1 MVYGRWLTRALVVA
15 AIGLACFLLY
25 RTLSRYSFEEVVASI
40 RSVPPM
46 RLLAS
51 FGFAGCSYLC
61 LTLFDAFGVRYAGK
75 RLPYIKTALASFVSL
90 SIGHNIGV
98 AALSSGA
105 IRYRFYS
112 NWGLNAEEVAKV
124 VLFSGMTVALGLITL
139 GGSGMLLNPAAA
151 AQMTGFSAESIRTLG
166 FACLAIMCAYVVVSA
181 FLRSSLRLG
190 KWSFEMPSPRLASA
204 QVLIGSV
211 NFAFVAACLHQTLA
225 AFTDAGYLAVSSVY
239 VIANTTAL
247 VSHVPGGL
255 GVLETAILYLI
266 PGGTL
271 IGALIAFRFV
281 YFFVP
286 LGFGLT
292 LLFLSERRFFK
303 EAGKRK
309 MDGAPPAQTMPPD
322 TRSAQFLS
330 RRNSHCS
337 GQ

>member
-1 MVYGRWLTRALVVA
+1 MVYGRWLMRVLVVA
-15 AIGLACFLLY
+15 AICLAGFLLH
-25 RTLSRYSFEEVVASI
+25 RALSRYSFEEVVASI

-46 RLLAS
+46 RLLAA

-61 LTLFDAFGVRYAGK
+61 LTFFDALGVRYAGK
-75 RLPYIKTALASFVSL
+75 HLPYTKTALASFVSL

-112 NWGLNAEEVAKV
+112 NWGLDAGEVAKV

-139 GGSGMLLNPAAA
+139 GGAGMLLNPAAA
-151 AQMTGFSAESIRTLG
+151 AQMTGFSVELVVGLG
-166 FACLAIMCAYVVVSA
+166 FACLAITCAYLLLSA

-190 KWSFEMPSPRLASA
+190 KWRLEMPSLRLASA
-204 QVLIGSV
+204 QVLIGSL

-225 AFTDAGYLAVSSVY
+225 AFTDADYLTVSSVY

-247 VSHVPGGL
+247 ISHVPGGL

-266 PGGTL
+266 SGGAL

-286 LGFGLT
+286 LGSGL
-292 LLFLSERRFFK
+292 LLLLLAERQFFK
-303 EAGKRK
+303 KAGERK
-309 MDGAPPAQTMPPD
+309 ND
-322 TRSAQFLS
+322 SAAD
-330 RRNSHCS
+330 SH
-337 GQ
+337 GTA

>member
-1 MVYGRWLTRALVVA
+1 MFQRKWLLRSLVVA
-15 AIGLACFLLY
+15 AICLAGFLLY
-25 RTLSRYSFEEVVASI
+25 RALSRYSFDEVVASI

-46 RLLAS
+46 RLLAA

-61 LTLFDAFGVRYAGK
+61 LTFFDALGVRYAGK
-75 RLPYIKTALASFVSL
+75 RLPYAKTALVSFVSL

-112 NWGLNAEEVAKV
+112 RWGLDAGEVAKV
-124 VLFSGMTVALGLITL
+124 ILFSGATVALGLTML
-139 GGSGMLLNPAAA
+139 GGAGMLFNPAAA
-151 AQMTGFSAESIRTLG
+151 AQMTGFCVEFIFGLG
-166 FACLAIMCAYVVVSA
+166 IACLAVICAYLLASA
-181 FLRSSLRLG
+181 FLRYSLRLRN
-190 KWSFEMPSPRLASA
+190 WTFQMPSLRLATG

-225 AFTDAGYLAVSSVY
+225 AFTDAGYLKVSSVY

-266 PGGTL
+266 SGGTL

-292 LLFLSERRFFK
+292 LLLLSERRFFN
-303 EAGKRK
+303 EAAEREKGRNAA
-309 MDGAPPAQTMPPD
+309 G
-322 TRSAQFLS
+322 S
-330 RRNSHCS
+330 RNAA
-337 GQ
+337 

>member
-1 MVYGRWLTRALVVA
+1 MRALVVV
-15 AIGLACFLLY
+15 AICFAVFLLH
-25 RTLSRYSFEEVVASI
+25 RALSRYSFEEVVASVG
-40 RSVPPM
+40 SVPPV
-46 RLLAS
+46 RLLAA

-61 LTLFDAFGVRYAGK
+61 LTFFDALGVRYAGK
-75 RLPYIKTALASFVSL
+75 PLPYMKTALASFVSL

-112 NWGLNAEEVAKV
+112 QWGLDAGEVGKV
-124 VLFSGMTVALGLITL
+124 ILFSGMTVALGLIAL
-139 GGSGMLLNPAAA
+139 GGAGMLLNPATA
-151 AQMTGFSAESIRTLG
+151 AQMTGLSMEAIFALG
-166 FACLAIMCAYVVVSA
+166 YACLAIICAYLLLSA

-190 KWSFEMPSPRLASA
+190 KWTLEMPSPRLACA

-225 AFTDAGYLAVSSVY
+225 AFTDAGYLTVSSVY
-239 VIANTTAL
+239 VIANATAL

-255 GVLETAILYLI
+255 GVLETTILYLI

-271 IGALIAFRFV
+271 IGALIAFRVV

-286 LGFGLT
+286 LGLGLT
-292 LLFLSERRFFK
+292 LLLLSERQFFR
-303 EAGKRK
+303 EAGGRK
-309 MDGAPPAQTMPPD
+309 PQEAPPAQTRPPD
-322 TRSAQFLS
+322 TRSAQDLS
-330 RRNSHCS
+330 RRTSHCR